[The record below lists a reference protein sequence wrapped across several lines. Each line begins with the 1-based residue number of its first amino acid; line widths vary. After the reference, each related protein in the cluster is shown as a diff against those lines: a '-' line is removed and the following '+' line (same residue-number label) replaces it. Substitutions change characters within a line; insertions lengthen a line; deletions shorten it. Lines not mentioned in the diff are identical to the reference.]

1 MKRERTFD
9 YSRKEEIAGTTEW
22 SSKMIR
28 EEKQVKDVCHN
39 SDMIESN
46 TMHLT
51 SNQINTPSVTA

>member
-46 TMHLT
+46 ILCILLVIKSIHLL
-51 SNQINTPSVTA
+51 